1 VLDWATVNAFI
12 AAVLDS
18 GAEPATARSRQLA
31 VRRFSAWCAEEGE
44 TRCGVGSRLGRGGAV
59 LRPPYG
65 PVAAAGI
72 VPTVAAPDPTAVAR
86 KLRQHDNEFEA
97 VYDLL
102 RVVDGKIDAVEA
114 RVTTLDGKVTTLAA
128 KVTTLDGKVTTLDGK
143 VTTLAAKVTTLDE
156 EVTTLAAKVTTLDG
170 KVTAGFERLENT
182 QQQILDLLQRRQD
195 TTTE

>member
-1 VLDWATVNAFI
+1 VTV
-12 AAVLDS
+12 VMVVCSLPERRVTS
-18 GAEPATARSRQLA
+18 ARRVASRVA
-31 VRRFSAWCAEEGE
+31 VRSC
-44 TRCGVGSRLGRGGAV
+44 GRGGAAS
-59 LRPPYG
+59 RPPYG
-65 PVAAAGI
+65 PVAAAGT
-72 VPTVAAPDPTAVAR
+72 VPTVAAPDPTDVAR

-128 KVTTLDGKVTTLDGK
+128 KVT
-143 VTTLAAKVTTLDE
+143 
-156 EVTTLAAKVTTLDG
+156 
-170 KVTAGFERLENT
+170 AGFERLENT